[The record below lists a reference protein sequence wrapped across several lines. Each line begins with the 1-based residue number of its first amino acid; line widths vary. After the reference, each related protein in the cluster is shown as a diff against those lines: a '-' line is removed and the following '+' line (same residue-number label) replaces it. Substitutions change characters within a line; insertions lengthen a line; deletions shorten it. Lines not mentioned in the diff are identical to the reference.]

1 MIGAE
6 AQAACECELLLSRP
20 DSKDLPTTQLLMAHQ
35 SSSYLRF
42 ELEIDR
48 WSLSINVCQKR
59 DKSLDINIRA
69 VDTIGYVN
77 KSTQYARDQ
86 EAPE

>member
-1 MIGAE
+1 MIEVE

-35 SSSYLRF
+35 SSSYFHF

-48 WSLSINVCQKR
+48 WSLSINLCHKQ
-59 DKSLDINIRA
+59 DKSLDISIRA
-69 VDTIGYVN
+69 VDTVDYVN
-77 KSTQYARDQ
+77 KSTQYSRDQ

>member
-1 MIGAE
+1 
-6 AQAACECELLLSRP
+6 
-20 DSKDLPTTQLLMAHQ
+20 MAHQ
-35 SSSYLRF
+35 SSSYLHF

-48 WSLSINVCQKR
+48 WSVSINLCHKR
-59 DKSLDINIRA
+59 DKSLDISIRA
-69 VDTIGYVN
+69 VDTVGYVN